1 MLAVIGPS
9 VRLFRWISW
18 PSIWLTTT
26 DSPPQWSL
34 EHDQRACMPLS
45 RAISMILVVT
55 IAQLVIQLTNSD
67 LVIARQ
73 LLRIN
78 HSESIFLATNSYNA
92 VS

>member
-1 MLAVIGPS
+1 
-9 VRLFRWISW
+9 
-18 PSIWLTTT
+18 
-26 DSPPQWSL
+26 
-34 EHDQRACMPLS
+34 
-45 RAISMILVVT
+45 MILVVT

-78 HSESIFLATNSYNA
+78 HSERIFLATNSYNA